1 MEETMPSTLK
11 ISPPDVELTISRGGT
26 DKTTLTVTKASG
38 AFVGY
43 AGEPEPAKYRGWVS
57 MKPDS
62 LALLPPDI
70 PSKDVELRITVPQDA
85 PYGPHDFK
93 IQFVAEKPLV
103 AEEDPMDTSGVDIH
117 VDVPMPWLE
126 RYWWVVVILIV
137 AIVAIVAFVPW
148 DKLK

>member
-1 MEETMPSTLK
+1 MPSTLK
-11 ISPPDVELTISRGGT
+11 ISPPDVKRTISRGGT
-26 DKTTLTVTKASG
+26 DKATLTVTKAYG

-43 AGEPEPAKYRGWVS
+43 AGEPEPATYRGWVS

-93 IQFVAEKPLV
+93 IQFVAEKPLAV
-103 AEEDPMDTSGVDIH
+103 ENDPMDTTGVDIH
-117 VDVPMPWLE
+117 VNVPMPWLQ
-126 RYWWVVVILIV
+126 RYWWVVVILVVVILIV
-137 AIVAIVAFVPW
+137 AIVVAREI
-148 DKLK
+148 LQ